1 MEPAGRSLR
10 VPADAGLSLSARFRD
25 NGELR
30 YSLRSIERFAPFFR
44 RVFLVVDG
52 APPPWLKPNVPDLRV
67 VDHREIFPDDYLLP
81 VFSSD
86 QIEAYLWRIR
96 DLSER
101 YVYFNDDILLV
112 QQCTEGDFFDP
123 RARQWF
129 A

>member
-1 MEPAGRSLR
+1 
-10 VPADAGLSLSARFRD
+10 
-25 NGELR
+25 
-30 YSLRSIERFAPFFR
+30 
-44 RVFLVVDG
+44 VFLVVDG

>member
-1 MEPAGRSLR
+1 
-10 VPADAGLSLSARFRD
+10 
-25 NGELR
+25 
-30 YSLRSIERFAPFFR
+30 
-44 RVFLVVDG
+44 
-52 APPPWLKPNVPDLRV
+52 
-67 VDHREIFPDDYLLP
+67 